1 MDAGLTQDFGQFG
14 SAQNN
19 LPAQYQNEV
28 EVMAN
33 TLFSE
38 TKDLEDARGIASV
51 ITNRTKRPERFGGT
65 VSDVVYAPSQF
76 SGIYGKEWTKAANK
90 DFTEKEANIYKQ
102 MLQIAYMAVNGKLE
116 DKTGGADHYANLKLS
131 NPKFA
136 RVYAKTAKIG
146 QHTYFKE

>member
-1 MDAGLTQDFGQFG
+1 MDENLSQDFTNYP

-19 LPAQYQNEV
+19 LPAQYSNEV

-38 TKDLEDARGIASV
+38 TKDIEDAKGIASV

-65 VSDVVYAPSQF
+65 ITDVVYAPSQF
-76 SGIYGKEWTKAANK
+76 SSVYTKEWEKAVNK
-90 DFTEKEANIYKQ
+90 DFTKEEAKVYKQ
-102 MLQIAYMAVNGKLE
+102 FLQVAYMAVKGTLK
-116 DKTGGADHYANLKLS
+116 DTTGGADHYANLKLS

-136 RVYAKTAKIG
+136 KVYPKTAKIG